1 MELPRPLQTGMTE
14 EQILASLAHYLL
26 RNNPHGITAEQIGA
40 AAASALTA
48 HTGATNNPHGV
59 TAEQVGA
66 YTTTQIDDTLEDLSG
81 HGATLASTDNAN
93 NIKTIGR
100 YRAGSTAI
108 ASAVP
113 NLPVPVPGAL
123 IVLPTSSADNSRLM
137 QLYIPNWATTNQIG
151 ILYIRQLLSGGWG
164 DWYKLGDTT
173 PSAIGSTSS
182 GALNITDLNDLP
194 KRDAEYY
201 TLTGTETARITN
213 KPSEITDGSIRV
225 EVKFITGGAA
235 AERCVQTLY
244 VPSGEYFYQRA
255 YGSGGWGSWYKFEG
269 VQV

>member
-1 MELPRPLQTGMTE
+1 MTE

-48 HTGATNNPHGV
+48 HTGATNNPHNV
-59 TAEQVGA
+59 TATQVGA
-66 YTTTQIDDTLEDLSG
+66 YTTEQVDDLFEALSG
-81 HGATLASTDNAN
+81 HGSALTSSDNAD

-108 ASAVP
+108 AAAVS
-113 NLPVPVPGAL
+113 NLPVPVAGAL

-173 PSAIGSTSS
+173 PTAIGSTTS

-201 TLTGTETARITN
+201 TLSNAETARITN
-213 KPSEITDGSIRV
+213 KPSDVTGGSIRV

-235 AERCVQTLY
+235 SDRCMQVLY
-244 VPSGEYFYQRA
+244 NVGADRFYQRY
-255 YGSGGWGSWYKFEG
+255 YGADGWSAWYKFEG

>member
-1 MELPRPLQTGMTE
+1 MAIPTPLNTNMTDA
-14 EQILASLAHYLL
+14 QILEALAHYLL

-48 HTGATNNPHGV
+48 HTGATNNPHNV
-59 TAEQVGA
+59 TAAQVGA
-66 YTTTQIDDTLEDLSG
+66 YTTSQVDGLLEALSG
-81 HGATLASTDNAN
+81 HGTALTYSDDADD
-93 NIKTIGR
+93 IKTIGR
-100 YRAGSTAI
+100 YRASSTAI
-108 ASAVP
+108 AAAVS
-113 NLPVPVPGAL
+113 NLPVPVAGAL

-137 QLYIPNWATTNQIG
+137 QGYIPNWATTNQIG

-173 PSAIGSTSS
+173 PTAIGSTSS
-182 GALNITDLNDLP
+182 GALNITDVNDLP

-201 TLTGTETARITN
+201 TLTATETGRLTNIPSGLNGSVRI
-213 KPSEITDGSIRV
+213 

-235 AERCVQTLY
+235 QERCVQVLY
-244 VPSGEYFYQRA
+244 ASGTNGFFQREYGA
-255 YGSGGWGSWYKFEG
+255 SGWSAWYKFEG